1 MSFNGITH
9 TVESHF
15 IIASWLTHYW
25 PMCGFFFFLNH
36 KWFAQVRKRQWQPH
50 GCRQNANSTP
60 QLYAVEC
67 CGRLIK
73 MQLCP
78 LNNTPRMNYG
88 FHPSLQLTPRKKP
101 VWGCDKL
108 SMCWRDTNQ
117 LHGNNPT
124 RERAPHPFI
133 PPFKLQSRGGGGK
146 CSRNRAA
153 NMVVLHPLVHFP
165 PHLHGHTPAL
175 HGRETVA
182 HGAVAAIGRGLGN
195 VRLRQISPHGR
206 RFLWLHT
213 WREDDT

>member
-15 IIASWLTHYW
+15 IIASWQTHYW

-133 PPFKLQSRGGGGK
+133 PPFKLQSRGGGG
-146 CSRNRAA
+146 N
-153 NMVVLHPLVHFP
+153 VQ
-165 PHLHGHTPAL
+165 
-175 HGRETVA
+175 ETE
-182 HGAVAAIGRGLGN
+182 
-195 VRLRQISPHGR
+195 RLTWLSSIRSFIFRLTSMDTRQPCMA
-206 RFLWLHT
+206 
-213 WREDDT
+213 EKP